1 MGFYRNLNK
10 IQRRTTCNEHYL
22 TIAAKIIKVKLG
34 QVRATCTVPLIYITG
49 NIRSKHTLKKTC
61 SVNCFFRPA
70 GKRIC
75 QDTLFKF
82 NAKILIIYWEIVTA
96 TVKIKVHVVVLV

>member
-1 MGFYRNLNK
+1 MGLYRNLNQ

-22 TIAAKIIKVKLG
+22 TIAAKIIKVKFG
-34 QVRATCTVPLIYITG
+34 QGRATCTAPSYMTQV
-49 NIRSKHTLKKTC
+49 TLDQSMGLKSC
-61 SVNCFFRPA
+61 SVNCFFRPT

-82 NAKILIIYWEIVTA
+82 NAKILISYWEIVTA
-96 TVKIKVHVVVLV
+96 